1 LQLSERAGDLPES
14 CGNCVDFSRQAR
26 VFAVIVSFR
35 PDLERL
41 LQQLEVLLPQ
51 VAGAV
56 LVDNGSPR
64 GMVDLFGSVSGLGAH
79 VCLLGDNMGI
89 AHAQNVGIEFAR
101 RQCATHVL
109 LMDQDSV
116 PAQDMVACLLSATSR
131 LAALGRKVAAV
142 GPRYVDEH
150 QQNAQPF
157 VRIRGL
163 KVARCGCAERD
174 AIVEVDCLIAS
185 GALIPLTVLQRVG
198 GMREDLFIDYVD
210 TEWSLRASRH
220 GFQSF
225 GVCNASMGHALGGA
239 PYTFMG
245 RKVPM
250 HSPLRHYYQV
260 RNAIRLCCE
269 SFLPLRWRAVFAYQ
283 ALVRFVFHSLFAI
296 PRRQHLRMMTLGVAH
311 GLANRLGRLDVEQT
325 ETANERNV

>member
-1 LQLSERAGDLPES
+1 MQLSENAGGLSTS
-14 CGNCVDFSRQAR
+14 CGGCADCSPQAR
-26 VFAVIVSFR
+26 VFAVIISFR
-35 PDLERL
+35 PDLQRL
-41 LQQLEVLLPQ
+41 LRQLEVLLPQ
-51 VAGAV
+51 VAGAA

-64 GMVDLFGSVSGLGAH
+64 EIVDLFGPVSGVGVH
-79 VCLLGDNMGI
+79 VCLLDDNMGI
-89 AHAQNVGIEFAR
+89 AHAQNVGIEIAR
-101 RQCATHVL
+101 QQRATHVL

-116 PAQDMVACLLSATSR
+116 PAPDMVARLLSATFR
-131 LAALGRKVAAV
+131 LTALGRRVAAV

-163 KVARCGCAERD
+163 RTERCGCVDRD

-185 GALIPLTVLQRVG
+185 GALIPLVALQQVG

-210 TEWSLRASRH
+210 TEWSLRASRN

-225 GVCNASMGHALGGA
+225 GVCNASMEHALGEVPRA
-239 PYTFMG
+239 FLG

-269 SFLPLRWRAVFAYQ
+269 RSLPLRWRAVFAYQ
-283 ALVRFVFHSLFAI
+283 ALMRFVFHSLFAT
-296 PRRQHLRMMTLGVAH
+296 PRRQHLRMMTIGMAH
-311 GLANRLGRLDVEQT
+311 GFANRLGRFDAGTDGISQ
-325 ETANERNV
+325 